1 MNQAALTGRN
11 IVITRP
17 LGQANRL
24 SSLIQEAGGN
34 AHLFPLLEIVP
45 LTDYQ
50 KFDEKI
56 TQLNQFDWA
65 IFISSNAVQ
74 NSLPR
79 VIEKLGT
86 VPGKLK
92 FAAIGPKTAA
102 DLAEFGIQNTLT
114 PQDRFDS
121 EALLALPE
129 MQQVKNQKVLIFRG
143 IGGREVLAE
152 TLKQR
157 GAIVEF
163 AESYQRI
170 NPQKDLNTL
179 EELTKQHKLDAIVVT
194 SSEAM
199 RYLLDMGKDATW
211 LKNIKLCVNHARIA
225 EEADALG
232 FRAFVAETSGDEAM
246 LNCLANALKC

>member
-17 LGQANRL
+17 PGQANRL
-24 SSLIQEAGGN
+24 TSLIQQAGGN

-50 KFDEKI
+50 QFDAKI
-56 TQLNQFDWA
+56 AELNQFDWA

-79 VIEKLGT
+79 IIEKLGIPPT
-86 VPGKLK
+86 KLK

-102 DLAEFGIQNTLT
+102 DLVEFGIKNTLT

-129 MQQVKNQKVLIFRG
+129 MQNIKNQKVLIFRG
-143 IGGREVLAE
+143 VGGREVLAE
-152 TLKQR
+152 TLKRR

-163 AESYQRI
+163 AESYQRV
-170 NPQKDLNTL
+170 NPQKNLNSL
-179 EELTKQHKLDAIVVT
+179 EQLASQKKLDAIVVT

-199 RYLLDMGKDATW
+199 RYLLDMANGADW
-211 LKNIKLCVNHARIA
+211 LNSIKLCVNHARIA
-225 EEADALG
+225 EQAKTYGISAW
-232 FRAFVAETSGDEAM
+232 VAETSGDQSM
-246 LNCLANALKC
+246 LDCLIKALY

>member
-1 MNQAALTGRN
+1 MNQGALTSRN

-34 AHLFPLLEIVP
+34 VHLFPLLEIVP
-45 LTDYQ
+45 LADYQ
-50 KFDEKI
+50 RFDEKI
-56 TQLNQFDWA
+56 AQLHQFDWA
-65 IFISSNAVQ
+65 VFISSNAVQ
-74 NSLPR
+74 HSLPR
-79 VIEKLGT
+79 IIEKLGT
-86 VPGKLK
+86 PPKKLK
-92 FAAIGPKTAA
+92 FAAIGPQTAA
-102 DLAEFGIQNTLT
+102 DLAKFGIQNTLT
-114 PQDRFDS
+114 PKDRFDS
-121 EALLALPE
+121 ESLLALTE
-129 MQQVKNQKVLIFRG
+129 MQNMQNQKVLIFRG

-170 NPQKDLNTL
+170 NPQKDLATVEQLAN
-179 EELTKQHKLDAIVVT
+179 QNKLDAIVVT

-232 FRAFVAETSGDEAM
+232 FLAFVAETSGDDAM

>member
-17 LGQANRL
+17 LGQANQL
-24 SSLIQEAGGN
+24 SSLIKDAGGN

-45 LTDYQ
+45 LADYQ
-50 KFDEKI
+50 QFDEKI
-56 TQLNQFDWA
+56 AQLDQFDWA

-79 VIEKLGT
+79 MTEKLGS
-86 VPGKLK
+86 VPNKLK

-121 EALLALPE
+121 EALLDLAG
-129 MQQVKNQKVLIFRG
+129 MQHIKNQKVLIFRG

-170 NPQKDLNTL
+170 NPQENLQPLEQLAHLN
-179 EELTKQHKLDAIVVT
+179 QLDAMVVT

-199 RYLLDMGKDATW
+199 RYLLDMAKGAKW
-211 LKNIKLCVNHARIA
+211 LNEIKLCVNHARIA
-225 EEADALG
+225 EQAKSYGISAC
-232 FRAFVAETSGDEAM
+232 VAETSGDQAM
-246 LNCLANALKC
+246 LDCLIKALH

>member
-1 MNQAALTGRN
+1 MNNALAGKHV
-11 IVITRP
+11 VITRP
-17 LGQANRL
+17 LGQSNKLEA
-24 SSLIQEAGGN
+24 LIKQASGEAI
-34 AHLFPLLEIVP
+34 LFPLLEIQA
-45 LTDYQ
+45 LKNYQ
-50 KFDEKI
+50 AFDKKI
-56 TQLNQFDWA
+56 QHLDSVDWA

-79 VIEKLGT
+79 LIQQLGHI
-86 VPGKLK
+86 PPNLK

-102 DLAEFGIQNTLT
+102 DLAEFGVQNTLT

-129 MQQVKNQKVLIFRG
+129 MQAIKNQKVMIFRG

-157 GAIVEF
+157 GATVDF
-163 AESYQRI
+163 AESYQRV
-170 NPQKDLNTL
+170 NPQKDLTVLETL
-179 EELTKQHKLDAIVVT
+179 LAKKQLDAIVVT

-199 RYLLDMGKDATW
+199 RYLLDMANGAEW
-211 LKNIKLCVNHARIA
+211 LQKVKLCVNHARIA
-225 EEADALG
+225 EQAKTSGLN
-232 FRAFVAETSGDEAM
+232 AFVAEASGDEAM

>member
-34 AHLFPLLEIVP
+34 VHLFPLLEIVP

-56 TQLNQFDWA
+56 TQLNQVDWA

>member
-1 MNQAALTGRN
+1 MNQTALNGRN

-17 LGQANRL
+17 LGQANKL
-24 SSLIQEAGGN
+24 TSLIEEAGAK
-34 AHLFPLLEIVP
+34 AHLFPLLEITP

-50 KFDEKI
+50 DFDEKI
-56 TQLNQFDWA
+56 KQLNQVDWA

-79 VIEKLGT
+79 ILKQLGH
-86 VPGKLK
+86 VPPNLK

-102 DLAEFGIQNTLT
+102 DLAEFGIKNTLT

-129 MQQVKNQKVLIFRG
+129 MQAIKNQKILIFRG
-143 IGGREVLAE
+143 IGGREVLAD

-157 GAIVEF
+157 RAFVEF
-163 AESYQRI
+163 AESYQRV
-170 NPQKDLNTL
+170 NPQKNLISL
-179 EELTKQHKLDAIVVT
+179 ELLASQNRLDAIVVT

-199 RYLLDMGKDATW
+199 RYLLEMANDAEW
-211 LKNIKLCVNHARIA
+211 LKKVKLCVNHARIA
-225 EEADALG
+225 GQAKTAGLN
-232 FRAFVAETSGDEAM
+232 AFVAETSGDEAM
-246 LNCLANALKC
+246 LNCLTDALKC

>member
-11 IVITRP
+11 IIITRP
-17 LGQANRL
+17 LRQAHQL
-24 SSLIQEAGGN
+24 SSLIQEVGGN
-34 AHLFPLLEIVP
+34 VHLFPLLEIVP
-45 LTDYQ
+45 LSDYQ
-50 KFDEKI
+50 KFDAKVASLDE
-56 TQLNQFDWA
+56 FDWA

-79 VIEKLGT
+79 LMQKLGHI
-86 VPGKLK
+86 PPKLQ

-102 DLAEFGIQNTLT
+102 DLAGFGIKNTLT
-114 PQDRFDS
+114 PKDRFDS

-129 MQQVKNQKVLIFRG
+129 MQQIKNQKVLIFRG
-143 IGGREVLAE
+143 IGGREILAE

-170 NPQKDLNTL
+170 NPQENLNSL
-179 EELTKQHKLDAIVVT
+179 EQLADQKQLDAIVVT

-199 RYLLDMGKDATW
+199 RYLLDMANGAKW
-211 LKNIKLCVNHARIA
+211 LSEIKLCVNHARIA
-225 EEADALG
+225 EQAKTYGISAC
-232 FRAFVAETSGDEAM
+232 VAETSGDQAM
-246 LNCLANALKC
+246 LDCLIKALH

>member
-17 LGQANRL
+17 LGQANKL
-24 SSLIQEAGGN
+24 TSLIEQAGAK
-34 AHLFPLLEIVP
+34 AHLFPLLEITA
-45 LTDYQ
+45 LSNYQ
-50 KFDEKI
+50 DFDEKI
-56 TQLNQFDWA
+56 KQLNQVDWA

-79 VIEKLGT
+79 ILKQLGY
-86 VPGKLK
+86 VPPNLK

-102 DLAEFGIQNTLT
+102 DLAEFGIKNTLT

-129 MQQVKNQKVLIFRG
+129 MQAIKNQKVLIFRG
-143 IGGREVLAE
+143 IGGREVLAD

-157 GAIVEF
+157 GATVEF
-163 AESYQRI
+163 AESYQRV
-170 NPQKDLNTL
+170 NPQKNINSL
-179 EELTKQHKLDAIVVT
+179 ELLASQNRLDAIVVT

-199 RYLLDMGKDATW
+199 RYLLEMANNAEW
-211 LKNIKLCVNHARIA
+211 LKKVRLCVNHARIA
-225 EEADALG
+225 EQAKVAGLS
-232 FRAFVAETSGDEAM
+232 AFVSETSGDEAM
-246 LNCLANALKC
+246 LNCLTDALKC

>member
-1 MNQAALTGRN
+1 MSQTALTGRN

-17 LGQANRL
+17 LGQAQRL
-24 SSLIQEAGGN
+24 SSLIEQSGGQVY
-34 AHLFPLLEIVP
+34 LFPLLEIVP
-45 LTDYQ
+45 LDDY
-50 KFDEKI
+50 KVFDEKVQ
-56 TQLNQFDWA
+56 QLHQFNWA

-79 VIEKLGT
+79 VLKQLGGL
-86 VPGKLK
+86 PSQLK

-102 DLAEFGIQNTLT
+102 DLAEFGIKNTLT

-129 MQQVKNQKVLIFRG
+129 MQDMKNQKVLIFRG

-170 NPQKDLNTL
+170 NPQKDLKPL
-179 EELTKQHKLDAIVVT
+179 EQLAQQNKLDAIVVT

-199 RYLLDMGKDATW
+199 RYLLEMAVDAPW
-211 LKNIKLCVNHARIA
+211 IKQVKLCVNHPRIA
-225 EEADALG
+225 EQANLG
-232 FRAFVAETSGDEAM
+232 DLCAFVAETSGDEAM
-246 LNCLANALKC
+246 LNSLMTALQC

>member
-1 MNQAALTGRN
+1 MDQVSLTNRH

-17 LGQANRL
+17 LGQAERL
-24 SSLIQEAGGN
+24 SSLIQKAGGT

-45 LTDYQ
+45 LSDYQ
-50 KFDEKI
+50 KFDEKVAS
-56 TQLNQFDWA
+56 LNEFDWA

-79 VIEKLGT
+79 LMQKLGHI
-86 VPGKLK
+86 PPKLK

-102 DLAEFGIQNTLT
+102 DLAEFGIKNTLT

-129 MQQVKNQKVLIFRG
+129 MQNMKNQKVLIFRG

-170 NPQKDLNTL
+170 NPQKDLTEVEQLAN
-179 EELTKQHKLDAIVVT
+179 QNRLDAIVVT

-225 EEADALG
+225 EEANALG
-232 FRAFVAETSGDEAM
+232 FSAFVAETSGDDAM

>member
-34 AHLFPLLEIVP
+34 VHLFPLLEIVP

-56 TQLNQFDWA
+56 TQLNQVDWA

-170 NPQKDLNTL
+170 NPQKDLYTL

>member
-1 MNQAALTGRN
+1 MNQASLAHQH

-17 LGQANRL
+17 LGQAQRL

-34 AHLFPLLEIVP
+34 VHLFPLLEIVP

-50 KFDEKI
+50 KFDAKI
-56 TQLNQFDWA
+56 AALDEFDWA

-79 VIEKLGT
+79 LIQKLGHI
-86 VPGKLK
+86 PRHLK
-92 FAAIGPKTAA
+92 FAAIGPKTTA
-102 DLAEFGIQNTLT
+102 DLAEFGIKNTLS

-129 MQQVKNQKVLIFRG
+129 MQNMKNQKVLIFRG

-152 TLKQR
+152 TLRQR
-157 GAIVEF
+157 EAIVEF

-170 NPQKDLNTL
+170 NPQKDLGAL
-179 EELTKQHKLDAIVVT
+179 EQLVNLKQLDVIVVT

-199 RYLLDMGKDATW
+199 RYLLDMGKDASW

-225 EEADALG
+225 DEASTFG
-232 FRAFVAETSGDEAM
+232 FRAFVAETAGDEAM

>member
-17 LGQANRL
+17 LGQAHKL
-24 SSLIQEAGGN
+24 TSLIEQAGAK
-34 AHLFPLLEIVP
+34 AHLFPLLEITP
-45 LTDYQ
+45 LGNYQ
-50 KFDEKI
+50 DFDEKI
-56 TQLNQFDWA
+56 KQLDQTDWA

-79 VIEKLGT
+79 ILQQLGQ
-86 VPGKLK
+86 VPANLK

-102 DLAEFGIQNTLT
+102 DLAEFGIKNTLT

-129 MQQVKNQKVLIFRG
+129 MQAIKNQKVVIFRG
-143 IGGREVLAE
+143 VGGREVLAD

-157 GAIVEF
+157 GAIIEF
-163 AESYQRI
+163 AESYQRV
-170 NPQKDLNTL
+170 NPQKNLHFL
-179 EELTKQHKLDAIVVT
+179 EQLASHKALDAIVVT

-199 RYLLDMGKDATW
+199 RYLLAMANGAEW
-211 LKNIKLCVNHARIA
+211 LKRVKLCVNHARIA
-225 EEADALG
+225 EGAEAAGLNV
-232 FRAFVAETSGDEAM
+232 FVAETSGDEAM
-246 LNCLANALKC
+246 LNCLTNALKC

>member
-1 MNQAALTGRN
+1 MNNALAGKHV
-11 IVITRP
+11 VITRP
-17 LGQANRL
+17 LGQSNKLEA
-24 SSLIQEAGGN
+24 LIKQASGEAI
-34 AHLFPLLEIVP
+34 LFPLLEIQA
-45 LTDYQ
+45 LKSYQ
-50 KFDEKI
+50 AFDEKI
-56 TQLNQFDWA
+56 QHLDSVDWA

-79 VIEKLGT
+79 LIQQLGHI
-86 VPGKLK
+86 PPNLK

-102 DLAEFGIQNTLT
+102 DLAEFGVQNTLT

-129 MQQVKNQKVLIFRG
+129 MQAIKNQKVMIFRG

-157 GAIVEF
+157 GATVDF
-163 AESYQRI
+163 AESYQRV
-170 NPQKDLNTL
+170 NPQKDLTVLETL
-179 EELTKQHKLDAIVVT
+179 LAKKQLDAIVVT

-199 RYLLDMGKDATW
+199 RYLLDMANGAEW
-211 LKNIKLCVNHARIA
+211 LQKVKLCVNHARIA
-225 EEADALG
+225 EQAKTSGLN
-232 FRAFVAETSGDEAM
+232 AFVAEASGDEAM

>member
-34 AHLFPLLEIVP
+34 VHLFPLLEIVP

-56 TQLNQFDWA
+56 TQLNQVDWA

-79 VIEKLGT
+79 VIAKLGT

-225 EEADALG
+225 EEAYALG

>member
-1 MNQAALTGRN
+1 
-11 IVITRP
+11 
-17 LGQANRL
+17 
-24 SSLIQEAGGN
+24 
-34 AHLFPLLEIVP
+34 
-45 LTDYQ
+45 
-50 KFDEKI
+50 
-56 TQLNQFDWA
+56 
-65 IFISSNAVQ
+65 
-74 NSLPR
+74 

-92 FAAIGPKTAA
+92 FAAIGPKTVA

-163 AESYQRI
+163 VESYQRI
-170 NPQKDLNTL
+170 NPQKDLYTL

-225 EEADALG
+225 EEAGGLG
-232 FRAFVAETSGDEAM
+232 FRAFVAETAGDEAM

>member
-1 MNQAALTGRN
+1 MNQGALTGRN

-17 LGQANRL
+17 IGQANRL
-24 SSLIQEAGGN
+24 SSLIQEVGGN
-34 AHLFPLLEIVP
+34 THLFPLLEIVP

-86 VPGKLK
+86 LPGKLK

-129 MQQVKNQKVLIFRG
+129 MQQVKNQRVLIFRG

-170 NPQKDLNTL
+170 NPQENLNSL
-179 EELTKQHKLDAIVVT
+179 EQLADQKQIDAIVVT

-199 RYLLDMGKDATW
+199 RYLLDMANGAKW
-211 LKNIKLCVNHARIA
+211 LHDIKLCVNHARIA
-225 EEADALG
+225 EQAKTYGISAC
-232 FRAFVAETSGDEAM
+232 VAETSGDQAM
-246 LNCLANALKC
+246 LDCLIKALH

>member
-34 AHLFPLLEIVP
+34 VHLFALLEIVP

-56 TQLNQFDWA
+56 TQLNQVDWA